1 MSIKILFI
9 VNLFKCFLNKF
20 FKSSSPFFNNLIIFI
35 NNKFFML
42 FYFLNIFY
50 FFVFSETLCD
60 SEKDA
65 SFDAEKN
72 NKNHNKNYYIFGGIL
87 IFLLFGGMGY
97 YFFGGEALNYHTK
110 YGYGE
115 KNIIDDIASTHLPE
129 HLVVKE
135 LPKTEMSLLKRIT
148 SGAFMCSF
156 ITGVL
161 GLKTELP
168 ALYSNTSANTLAY
181 EFIDCCN
188 NIKDLQATINWC
200 SNDIAIQD
208 MIINGLKMKI
218 EFISNKIVSGPT
230 IDNNKFNNSLIDL
243 NRRLSEANIAKD
255 EYLKLLDANQKEL
268 AEYIKIYKKFYNV
281 TKTTSKT
288 QAKLILDTGLSILNQ
303 K

>member
-9 VNLFKCFLNKF
+9 INLFKCFLNKF
-20 FKSSSPFFNNLIIFI
+20 FKIPFLLFNNLIIFI
-35 NNKFFML
+35 NNKFFIL
-42 FYFLNIFY
+42 FCFLNVFS
-50 FFVFSETLCD
+50 FFLFSETLCD
-60 SEKDA
+60 AEKDE

-72 NKNHNKNYYIFGGIL
+72 AKKYNKNYYIFGGIL
-87 IFLLFGGMGY
+87 IFLLFGGMSY
-97 YFFGGEALNYHTK
+97 YFFGGDALDYHTK
-110 YGYGE
+110 HGYDG
-115 KNIIDDIASTHLPE
+115 KNIIDDIASTHLPD

-135 LPKTEMSLLKRIT
+135 LPKTEMSLFQRIT
-148 SGAFMCSF
+148 SGAFACSF

-188 NIKDLQATINWC
+188 NIKDLQAAINWC
-200 SNDIAIQD
+200 SNDISIQD

-218 EFISNKIVSGPT
+218 EFISNKIVSGSA

-243 NRRLSEANIAKD
+243 NRRLAEANVAKD
-255 EYLKLLDANQKEL
+255 EYLKILDANQKEL

-288 QAKLILDTGLSILNQ
+288 QAKLILDAGLAILNQ